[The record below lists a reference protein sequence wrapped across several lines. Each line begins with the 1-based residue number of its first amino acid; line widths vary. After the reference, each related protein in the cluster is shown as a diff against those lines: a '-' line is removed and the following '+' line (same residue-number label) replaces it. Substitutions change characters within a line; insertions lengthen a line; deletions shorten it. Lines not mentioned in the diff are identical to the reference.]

1 MASPVSKVIFPLF
14 KNRYMKVLPE
24 PVEEEITW
32 VNFFRR
38 NKR

>member
-1 MASPVSKVIFPLF
+1 MKVVFPLF
-14 KNRYMKVLPE
+14 KKRYMQMS
-24 PVEEEITW
+24 PVVEDKITW